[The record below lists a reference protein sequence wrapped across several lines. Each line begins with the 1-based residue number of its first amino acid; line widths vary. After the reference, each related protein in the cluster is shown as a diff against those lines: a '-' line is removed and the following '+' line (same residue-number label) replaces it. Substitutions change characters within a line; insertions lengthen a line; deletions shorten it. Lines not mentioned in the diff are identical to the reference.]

1 MEASSSDQIIL
12 YPYVSEI
19 KPILNRVLPE
29 LPSNSYLVDSMKNL
43 DSRLPMKTIKKSV
56 GEQNNEK
63 GSSNLILIPHRHQNM
78 QGDGSTISLY
88 SIDYNPVLSK
98 SKVQKE
104 IQDMLD
110 ENIDVQKAVNYI
122 ADWSNQA
129 G

>member
-1 MEASSSDQIIL
+1 
-12 YPYVSEI
+12 
-19 KPILNRVLPE
+19 
-29 LPSNSYLVDSMKNL
+29 
-43 DSRLPMKTIKKSV
+43 
-56 GEQNNEK
+56 
-63 GSSNLILIPHRHQNM
+63 M